1 MSSVVLHIDANSFYV
16 SCELCYRPEL
26 RHLPV
31 AVGGDQEARHGI
43 ILTANPIAKKQF
55 EVYYQPKVNIL
66 DQSLCGCE
74 ALVRWIRNG
83 FIVSPMEFIP
93 VLEQEGTICTLDF
106 YVLERVCETI
116 RSWMDKGIEP
126 VRISV
131 NFSRSHL
138 RNEGL
143 SQRIFALIDKYKVD
157 PNYLEIE
164 LTEMSGYDNYEK
176 LEQFIKE
183 MKSKGV
189 HISID
194 DFGTGYSSLNLLTDL
209 EVDTVKLDRS
219 YSVRL
224 DKETEKTKV
233 LIHNIVN
240 MVHELGYS
248 VIAEGVEKEEQADF
262 LREIGC
268 SMVQGYLY
276 DKPLP
281 LEEFEK
287 RLLGQIKYH
296 NRD

>member
-1 MSSVVLHIDANSFYV
+1 
-16 SCELCYRPEL
+16 
-26 RHLPV
+26 
-31 AVGGDQEARHGI
+31 
-43 ILTANPIAKKQF
+43 
-55 EVYYQPKVNIL
+55 
-66 DQSLCGCE
+66 
-74 ALVRWIRNG
+74 
-83 FIVSPMEFIP
+83 
-93 VLEQEGTICTLDF
+93 
-106 YVLERVCETI
+106 
-116 RSWMDKGIEP
+116 
-126 VRISV
+126 
-131 NFSRSHL
+131 
-138 RNEGL
+138 
-143 SQRIFALIDKYKVD
+143 
-157 PNYLEIE
+157 
-164 LTEMSGYDNYEK
+164 MSGYDNYEK

-248 VIAEGVEKEEQADF
+248 VIAEGAEKEEQADF